1 MGTLLQSW
9 LPLIVALV
17 LNGLANV
24 LMKVGAKI
32 AVPLGPEATLF
43 TKVTNFLNW
52 ATLLGIFFFAAN
64 VLAYRKALDRLDIS
78 VAYPIMVSGSL
89 ILIVLAAAW
98 LPVLRE
104 RIVLT
109 QLGGMLLI
117 AAGVWLVSRP
127 A

>member
-17 LNGLANV
+17 PNGLANV
-24 LMKVGAKI
+24 LMNAGAKI

-43 TKVTNFLNW
+43 TKVTNFRIW
-52 ATLLGIFFFAAN
+52 ASLLGIFFFAAN

-104 RIVLT
+104 RLVLT